1 MAAFSIIISL
11 ALVGGGFG
19 YLVHKIGW
27 KASVAAVAA
36 LGAGIWAG
44 GREIAES
51 FVAFIGMFG
60 G

>member
-11 ALVGGGFG
+11 ALIGGGFG

-27 KASVAAVAA
+27 KASVAAVTA
-36 LGAGIWAG
+36 LGAGVWAG
-44 GREIAES
+44 GKEIAES
-51 FVAFIGMFG
+51 FVAFAGMFG

>member
-1 MAAFSIIISL
+1 MAAFLIVISL
-11 ALVGGGFG
+11 ALIIGAFGF
-19 YLVHKIGW
+19 LVHKIGW
-27 KASVAAVAA
+27 KASVAAIAA

-44 GREIAES
+44 GKEIAES